1 MLYYRNSLLPDAIL
15 TPATATTGGI
25 SGSCNPATQ
34 ATQYMLYYFADPL
47 FADEERVPLSH
58 LREWPLLQERVTVSN
73 LRERRYL
80 QDIIPVSDL
89 MLRPHLQER
98 VPVSSPQGAAARER
112 APNEL

>member
-15 TPATATTGGI
+15 TPPTATTGSI

-58 LREWPLLQERVTVSN
+58 HREWLLLEERVTVSHF
-73 LRERRYL
+73 RERLYL
-80 QDIIPVSDL
+80 QEIVPVSDL
-89 MLRPHLQER
+89 RERPHLQQR
-98 VPVSSPQGAAARER
+98 VPVSLRQGAAAT
-112 APNEL
+112 P